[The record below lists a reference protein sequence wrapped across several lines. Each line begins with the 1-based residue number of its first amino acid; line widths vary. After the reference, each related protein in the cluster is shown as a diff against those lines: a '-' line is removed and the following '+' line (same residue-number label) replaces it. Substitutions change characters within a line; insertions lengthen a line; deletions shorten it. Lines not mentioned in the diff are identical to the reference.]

1 MDTDAHATDVISQL
15 ADDGW
20 LDMVLTSENWALVRV
35 DNSASSSGTEI
46 TNFLNNSGV
55 TVQQGLYDDGWAA
68 EQVDFQIRTNTTRS
82 LIVEGVCPW
91 QDIDGAYIRVLIDG
105 EVKAEHY
112 LTGNDICLEMPIEAG
127 EHTVT
132 LISSFARAADA
143 PDIRTDLAFI
153 MERFALSKQ

>member
-1 MDTDAHATDVISQL
+1 
-15 ADDGW
+15 
-20 LDMVLTSENWALVRV
+20 MVLTSENWALVRV

-68 EQVDFQIRTNTTRS
+68 EQVDFQIKTNTTRN
-82 LIVEGVCPW
+82 LVVEGECPW

-105 EVKAEHY
+105 DVKTEYH
-112 LTGNDICLEMPIEAG
+112 LTGNTIFLELPIEAG

-132 LISSFARAADA
+132 LISSFARAADT